1 MKVSTTKSRGQDS
14 TRHALTAGICAT
26 LVLIAIG
33 LLAAPAR
40 GQNSEPTASVHGTV
54 FVTDSGG
61 KSYVPGAKV
70 VLNGPTSFYRAEAD
84 AEGKFTFVNLE
95 PGTYTIKA
103 TQVGLRAEQTITI
116 EGKAALE
123 LDLELKV
130 PEVKTSIDV
139 TSSAPHAE
147 TASDTT
153 PSAGGTI
160 TEKMVNNAPNADE
173 QFQSLLPMVPGVVR
187 GPDGR
192 INMKGTRITQSGA
205 VINSANVTD
214 PATGAPAINLPIDV
228 VSSVQVIS
236 NPYDPQ
242 YGKLT
247 GSLSSVETKTGNYE
261 KRHFTFQNILPRPKV
276 RDGSLMGIG
285 SFTPRM
291 TFTGPIWK
299 DRIAITQSLEYR
311 FVETPVN
318 SLPPLQRDTKLEG
331 FNAYTQADINI
342 SSKQTATISL
352 NFYPQKLDYMGLNT
366 FTPQPST
373 VDFRQHGYQL
383 YGQHRLLTGPDSAL
397 VSQISYKTYDVNTN
411 AQNNEP
417 YELLINTTEGGYFN
431 RQQRN
436 ANRFDWQ
443 ESYQFAPRQF
453 LGTHKLK
460 VGLDYA
466 HSDFNGTEVFV
477 PAELIGTS
485 GTPIEKV
492 TFSRPSS
499 SNASQNETALYIA
512 DQWSPI
518 SRLTFTLGT
527 RLDDDSVTS
536 STHLAP
542 RSGFVLL
549 LTNDG
554 KTLLKGGAGVFYG
567 RVPLMLPVFGDTPER
582 TVSMI
587 GPNGQVESSTAYVNR
602 IVGGLQD
609 PRSTSWN
616 LGVERQ
622 VTANFTLGVAYEQR
636 NTARDFIVSPTTN
649 GTTGF
654 IDLSNGGSNSYH
666 EFQVTGRYK
675 LPRFT
680 INGSYTRSRAY
691 GDLNDPFLFFGNY
704 SQLVIQSDARG
715 RLPFDAPNRVL
726 FWGDVAGPWKLTIM
740 PVVDVHTG
748 FPYSPWDQYH
758 DYVGPRNIERFPTFF
773 SSDLQA
779 TRPLSIP
786 LGDRR
791 LKARAGVAIFNLF
804 NHYNPRDVQ
813 NNINSSSF
821 GSFSNDSWRE
831 YRGKLV
837 FEF

>member
-1 MKVSTTKSRGQDS
+1 MIVPASKSESRG
-14 TRHALTAGICAT
+14 TRRYVLSAGIHALLTLLGMC
-26 LVLIAIG
+26 LVLSA
-33 LLAAPAR
+33 AVAQSAPAT
-40 GQNSEPTASVHGTV
+40 GSVQGTV
-54 FVTDSGG
+54 FVVDSEGR
-61 KSYVPGAKV
+61 SYVPGAKV
-70 VLNGPTSFYRAEAD
+70 VLKGETTFSTAEAD
-84 AEGKFTFVNLE
+84 AEGKFSFTGLQ
-95 PGTYTIKA
+95 PGTYTIEA
-103 TQVGLRAEQTITI
+103 SQVGLRGEQTITV
-116 EGKAALE
+116 EGGAVVQVAM
-123 LDLELKV
+123 ELKV
-130 PEVKTSIDV
+130 PEVKTEVSV
-139 TSSAPHAE
+139 TSSSPTVE
-147 TASDTT
+147 SPSDTT

-160 TEKMVNNAPNADE
+160 TQRMVNNAPNADE

-192 INMKGTRITQSGA
+192 INMKGTRINQSGA

-214 PATGAPAINLPIDV
+214 PATGAPAVSLPIDV

-247 GSLSSVETKTGNYE
+247 GSLSSVETKTGDYE
-261 KRHFTFQNILPRPKV
+261 KPHFTFQNILPRPKV

-285 SFTPRM
+285 AFTPRM

-299 DRIAITQSLEYR
+299 DHIAITQSLEYR

-318 SLPPLQRDTKLEG
+318 SLPPLERDTKLEG
-331 FNAYTQADINI
+331 LNAYTQADINI
-342 SSKQTATISL
+342 NNRQTATVSL
-352 NFYPQKLDYMGLNT
+352 NVYPQKLDYMGLNT

-373 VDFRQHGYQL
+373 IDFRQRGYQI
-383 YGQHRLLTGPDSAL
+383 YGQHRLLTGSESAL
-397 VSQISYKTYDVNTN
+397 VSQFSYKTYDVNTD

-417 YELLINTTEGGYFN
+417 FQLLIDSTEGGFFN
-431 RQQRN
+431 RQRRN

-443 ESYQFAPRQF
+443 ENYQFAPKHF
-453 LGTHKLK
+453 LGSHKVK

-466 HSDFNGTEVFV
+466 HSDFNGTQIYV
-477 PAELIGTS
+477 PAELVGTS
-485 GTPIEKV
+485 GTAIERV
-492 TFSRPSS
+492 TFSPQTSFKA
-499 SNASQNETALYIA
+499 NQNETALYVA

-527 RLDDDSVTS
+527 RLDNDSVTN

-542 RSGFVLL
+542 RGGFVLS
-549 LTNDG
+549 LTSDG

-567 RVPLMLPVFGDTPER
+567 RVPLLLPVFEDMPER
-582 TVSMI
+582 TVSML
-587 GPNGQVESSTAYVNR
+587 GPDGHVESSTAYVNR
-602 IVGGLQD
+602 ILGALQN

-616 LGVERQ
+616 LALQRQ
-622 VTANFTLGVAYEQR
+622 VTSNLTVGVAYEQR
-636 NTARDFIVSPTTN
+636 NTAQDFVVSPVTS
-649 GTTGF
+649 GSAG
-654 IDLSNGGSNSYH
+654 ILALSNAGTDSYR

-704 SQLVIQSDARG
+704 SQLVIQPDARG
-715 RLPFDAPNRVL
+715 RLAFDAPNRVL

-748 FPYSPWDQYH
+748 FPYSPWNQYH
-758 DYVGPRNIERFPTFF
+758 DYIGPRNVERFPTFF
-773 SSDLQA
+773 SSDLQV
-779 TRPLSIP
+779 TRPVSIP

-791 LKARAGVAIFNLF
+791 LKARAGFAIFNLF

-813 NNINSSSF
+813 NNIDSSSF
-821 GSFSNDSWRE
+821 GRFSNDAWRE
-831 YRGKLV
+831 YRGKFV
-837 FEF
+837 IEF